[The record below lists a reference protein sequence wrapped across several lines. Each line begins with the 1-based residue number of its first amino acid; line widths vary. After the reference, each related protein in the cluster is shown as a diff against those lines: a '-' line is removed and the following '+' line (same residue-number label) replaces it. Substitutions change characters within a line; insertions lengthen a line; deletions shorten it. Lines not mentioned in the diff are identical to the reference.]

1 MCPSPAAHA
10 KPRLPPVAAAVA
22 CLAAALAATPC
33 GVPRP
38 RASSATAAAASP
50 PPFSALWPA
59 RVALS
64 LYATI
69 FMAAQPLALD
79 TPARALLPP
88 SATAWLTSGGGC
100 RLHGALALG
109 VGWPALTLTAAAVL
123 AAPLSAAPARR
134 AVSPIRGGKEV
145 PTAAPLTAG
154 PAIAVGAL
162 AALPALAAQTALAF
176 APHPPPASGWRDTWL
191 AVCAG
196 GAPAPGGVRCA
207 CAYSGGQL
215 AALAATSVFAAIA
228 LARAAGAAAAASL
241 NRRLNRRLRLMQS
254 IGAITMLLYAA
265 AAGGAR
271 VVVRSCGGSDWHAAA
286 ARAATTAVGA
296 ISVGLIVGLLVVA
309 PTAAARARR
318 QGGER
323 V

>member
-1 MCPSPAAHA
+1 MPSLPLTQH
-10 KPRLPPVAAAVA
+10 LPPPPPSVAAAVA

-38 RASSATAAAASP
+38 RASSAAAAASP

-64 LYATI
+64 LYATM

-88 SATAWLTSGGGC
+88 SAAAWLAGGGGC
-100 RLHGALALG
+100 RLHSALALG

-176 APHPPPASGWRDTWL
+176 APHPPPRGRLAGHLAGGVCGWRPPPL
-191 AVCAG
+191 V
-196 GAPAPGGVRCA
+196 
-207 CAYSGGQL
+207 
-215 AALAATSVFAAIA
+215 ALAA
-228 LARAAGAAAAASL
+228 RAPIQAASW
-241 NRRLNRRLRLMQS
+241 
-254 IGAITMLLYAA
+254 LLSQPP
-265 AAGGAR
+265 
-271 VVVRSCGGSDWHAAA
+271 VSLPPSPW
-286 ARAATTAVGA
+286 RAQ
-296 ISVGLIVGLLVVA
+296 
-309 PTAAARARR
+309 RARR
-318 QGGER
+318 PPPPSTAAST
-323 V
+323 VACASCSP